1 MLSAV
6 KFTRSNKSPC
16 NVKQFQRR
24 NLRVFESDLRFLKS
38 FNCKPKIFRSL
49 NLRKMKQLITKG
61 KKQTVAGIVISPVGQ
76 SGKCLK

>member
-24 NLRVFESDLRFLKS
+24 NLRVFKG
-38 FNCKPKIFRSL
+38 FNCKPKVFISL

-61 KKQTVAGIVISPVGQ
+61 KKQTVADIVISPVGQ
-76 SGKCLK
+76 TGKCLK